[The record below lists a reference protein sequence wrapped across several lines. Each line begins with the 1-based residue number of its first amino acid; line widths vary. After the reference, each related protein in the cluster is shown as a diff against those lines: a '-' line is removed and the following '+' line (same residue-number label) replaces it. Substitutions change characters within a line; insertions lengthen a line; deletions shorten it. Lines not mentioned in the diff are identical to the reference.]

1 MKKLIGIATFVTIG
15 LFGYT
20 HDAPARQAD
29 NGTRSSPMADN
40 ELVAQA
46 SMDFGCPIAHP
57 ICCEPEEDGGCYAC
71 AGGGV
76 QCP

>member
-20 HDAPARQAD
+20 HEAPSAQAD
-29 NGTRSSPMADN
+29 NGTMSSLMANNELGAQAPSDCGCPMA
-40 ELVAQA
+40 
-46 SMDFGCPIAHP
+46 HP
-57 ICCEPEEDGGCYAC
+57 FCCEPDEDGGCYFC